1 MGGRQDEPT
10 GDVSASARVAI
21 GSALHRDLRGIDFEK
36 FGFAESESSRFATL
50 TLAPYIVART

>member
-21 GSALHRDLRGIDFEK
+21 GSALDRDLRGIDFEK
-36 FGFAESESSRFATL
+36 FGFAEFESSRL
-50 TLAPYIVART
+50 PP